1 MISAAGPRC
10 RCRDAVVRPDCPA
23 LSSVLPVLRTRI
35 KFCGFVRPSDVD
47 DAVALGVD
55 AIGFVFYARSPRA
68 IDAQQAAA
76 LRRRLPS
83 YVSAVGLFVNEDPAV
98 VRQVTDSVGLDVI
111 QFHGDETPAQC
122 REGVL
127 SSVPYWRAVR
137 MRSPDDLLESSLR
150 FDDAEAFLL
159 DAFSEAFGG
168 TGTRFDW
175 SWIPAT
181 RKAPLI
187 LSGGL
192 DEHSV
197 AQAIRQ
203 VSPTMVDVSSGIQ
216 GHDARCKDAD
226 RMARFVA
233 AVLAEDARRLSE
245 SPGSTS

>member
-1 MISAAGPRC
+1 M
-10 RCRDAVVRPDCPA
+10 
-23 LSSVLPVLRTRI
+23 PVLRTRI
-35 KFCGFVRPSDVD
+35 KFCGFVRANDVD

-55 AIGFVFYARSPRA
+55 AIGFVFYPRSPRA
-68 IDAQQAAA
+68 IDALLAAT

-83 YVSAVGLFVNEDPAV
+83 YVSAVGLFVNEAPAI
-98 VRQVTDSVGLDVI
+98 VRQVGAAVGLDVI
-111 QFHGDETPAQC
+111 QFHGDETATQC
-122 REGVL
+122 RESLRPGL
-127 SSVPYWRAVR
+127 PYWRAVR

-159 DAFSEAFGG
+159 DAFSDAFGG

-175 SWIPAT
+175 SWIPTA

-197 AQAIRQ
+197 TQAIRQ

-216 GHDARCKDAD
+216 GSDARCKDSD

>member
-1 MISAAGPRC
+1 
-10 RCRDAVVRPDCPA
+10 
-23 LSSVLPVLRTRI
+23 LSSDLPVLRTRI
-35 KFCGFVRPSDVD
+35 KFCGFVRASDVD

-55 AIGFVFYARSPRA
+55 AIGFVFYPRSPRA
-68 IDAQQAAA
+68 IDALLAAT

-98 VRQVTDSVGLDVI
+98 VRQVSGSVGLDVV
-111 QFHGDETPAQC
+111 QFHGDETPASC
-122 REGVL
+122 REALAPGM
-127 SSVPYWRAVR
+127 PYWRAVR
-137 MRSPDDLLESSLR
+137 MRSSGDLLESSLR

-168 TGTRFDW
+168 TGKRFDW
-175 SWIPAT
+175 SWIPTA
-181 RKAPLI
+181 RRSPLI

-216 GHDARCKDAD
+216 GTDDRCKDTD

>member
-1 MISAAGPRC
+1 MNS
-10 RCRDAVVRPDCPA
+10 D
-23 LSSVLPVLRTRI
+23 SPVLRTRI
-35 KFCGFVRPSDVD
+35 KFCGFVRETDVD

-55 AIGFVFYARSPRA
+55 AVGFVFYPRSPRA
-68 IDAQQAAA
+68 IDPQHAAA

-83 YVSAVGLFVNEDPAV
+83 YVSAVGLFVNEEPAI
-98 VRQVTDSVGLDVI
+98 VRQVGAAVGLDVI
-111 QFHGDETPAQC
+111 QFHGDETAAQC
-122 REGVL
+122 RESLRPGC
-127 SSVPYWRAVR
+127 PYWRAVR
-137 MRSPDDLLESSLR
+137 MRSPNDLLESTLR

-159 DAFSEAFGG
+159 DAFSDAFGG

-175 SWIPAT
+175 SWIPTA

-216 GHDARCKDAD
+216 GSDARCKDSD

-245 SPGSTS
+245 TPGSAS

>member
-1 MISAAGPRC
+1 LNS
-10 RCRDAVVRPDCPA
+10 D
-23 LSSVLPVLRTRI
+23 LPVLRTRI
-35 KFCGFVRPSDVD
+35 KFCGFVRASDVD

-55 AIGFVFYARSPRA
+55 AIGFVFYPRSPRA
-68 IDAQQAAA
+68 IDALLAAT

-83 YVSAVGLFVNEDPAV
+83 YVSAVGLFVNEDPAI
-98 VRQVTDSVGLDVI
+98 VRQVGAAVGLDVI
-111 QFHGDETPAQC
+111 QFHGDETATQC
-122 REGVL
+122 RESLRPGL
-127 SSVPYWRAVR
+127 PYWRAVR

-159 DAFSEAFGG
+159 DAFSDAFGG

-175 SWIPAT
+175 SWIPTA

-197 AQAIRQ
+197 TQAIRQ

-216 GHDARCKDAD
+216 GSDARCKDSD

>member
-1 MISAAGPRC
+1 M
-10 RCRDAVVRPDCPA
+10 
-23 LSSVLPVLRTRI
+23 PVLRTRI
-35 KFCGFVRPSDVD
+35 KFCGFVRASDVD

-55 AIGFVFYARSPRA
+55 AIGFVFYPRSPRA
-68 IDAQQAAA
+68 IDALLAAT

-83 YVSAVGLFVNEDPAV
+83 YVSAVGLFVNEDPAI
-98 VRQVTDSVGLDVI
+98 VRQVGAAVGLDVI
-111 QFHGDETPAQC
+111 QFHGDETATQC
-122 REGVL
+122 RESLRPGL
-127 SSVPYWRAVR
+127 PYWRAVR

-159 DAFSEAFGG
+159 DAFSDAFGG

-175 SWIPAT
+175 SWIPTA

-197 AQAIRQ
+197 TQAIRQ

-216 GHDARCKDAD
+216 GSDARCKDSD

>member
-1 MISAAGPRC
+1 
-10 RCRDAVVRPDCPA
+10 V
-23 LSSVLPVLRTRI
+23 RTRI

-55 AIGFVFYARSPRA
+55 AIGFVFYPRSPRA
-68 IDAQQAAA
+68 LDADQAAA

-83 YVSAVGLFVNEDPAV
+83 WVSAVGLFVNENAAT
-98 VRQVTDSVGLDVI
+98 VRQISAAVGLDVI
-111 QFHGDETPAQC
+111 QFHGDESPGQC
-122 REGVL
+122 REGL
-127 SSVPYWRAVR
+127 TPGTPYWRAVR

-159 DAFSEAFGG
+159 DAFSDAFGG

-175 SWIPAT
+175 SWIPAA

-216 GHDARCKDAD
+216 GSDARCKDTD

-245 SPGSTS
+245 SPGSAS

>member
-1 MISAAGPRC
+1 M
-10 RCRDAVVRPDCPA
+10 
-23 LSSVLPVLRTRI
+23 PVLRTRI
-35 KFCGFVRPSDVD
+35 KFCGFVRASDVD

-55 AIGFVFYARSPRA
+55 AIGFVFYPRSPRA
-68 IDAQQAAA
+68 IDALLAAA

-83 YVSAVGLFVNEDPAV
+83 YVSAVGLFVNEDPAI
-98 VRQVTDSVGLDVI
+98 VRQVGAAVGLDVI
-111 QFHGDETPAQC
+111 QFHGDETATQC
-122 REGVL
+122 RESLMPGL
-127 SSVPYWRAVR
+127 PYWRAVR
-137 MRSPDDLLESSLR
+137 MRSSNDLLESSLR

-159 DAFSEAFGG
+159 DAFSDAFGG

-175 SWIPAT
+175 SWIPTA

-197 AQAIRQ
+197 TQAIRQ

-216 GHDARCKDAD
+216 GSDARCKDSD

-245 SPGSTS
+245 SPGSAS

>member
-1 MISAAGPRC
+1 M
-10 RCRDAVVRPDCPA
+10 
-23 LSSVLPVLRTRI
+23 PVLRTRI
-35 KFCGFVRPSDVD
+35 KFCGFVRASDVD

-55 AIGFVFYARSPRA
+55 AIGFVFYPRSPRA
-68 IDAQQAAA
+68 IDALLAAA

-83 YVSAVGLFVNEDPAV
+83 YVSAVGLFVNEDPAI
-98 VRQVTDSVGLDVI
+98 VRQVGAAVGLDVI
-111 QFHGDETPAQC
+111 QFHGDETATQC
-122 REGVL
+122 RESLMPGL
-127 SSVPYWRAVR
+127 PYWRAVR
-137 MRSPDDLLESSLR
+137 MRSSNDLLESSLR

-159 DAFSEAFGG
+159 DAFSDAFGG

-175 SWIPAT
+175 SWIPTA

-197 AQAIRQ
+197 TQAIRQ

-216 GHDARCKDAD
+216 GSDARCKDSD

>member
-1 MISAAGPRC
+1 MSS
-10 RCRDAVVRPDCPA
+10 DLPA
-23 LSSVLPVLRTRI
+23 LRTRI
-35 KFCGFVRPSDVD
+35 KFCGFVRASDVD

-55 AIGFVFYARSPRA
+55 AIGFVFYPRSPRA
-68 IDAQQAAA
+68 IDAQEAAV

-83 YVSAVGLFVNEDPAV
+83 YVSAVGLFVNEDPTIV
-98 VRQVTDSVGLDVI
+98 KTLSESVGLDVI

-122 REGVL
+122 REGL
-127 SSVPYWRAVR
+127 MPGVPYWRAVR

-175 SWIPAT
+175 SWIPAA

-192 DEHSV
+192 DERSV

-216 GHDARCKDAD
+216 GSDARCKDPD

-245 SPGSTS
+245 SPGSAS

>member
-1 MISAAGPRC
+1 
-10 RCRDAVVRPDCPA
+10 
-23 LSSVLPVLRTRI
+23 LSSDLPVLRTRI
-35 KFCGFVRPSDVD
+35 KFCGFVRASDVD

-55 AIGFVFYARSPRA
+55 AIGFVFYPRSPRA
-68 IDAQQAAA
+68 IDALLAAA

-83 YVSAVGLFVNEDPAV
+83 YVSAVGLFVNEDPAI
-98 VRQVTDSVGLDVI
+98 VRQVGAAVGLDVI
-111 QFHGDETPAQC
+111 QFHGDETATQC
-122 REGVL
+122 RESLMPGL
-127 SSVPYWRAVR
+127 PYWRAVR
-137 MRSPDDLLESSLR
+137 MRSSNDLLESSLR

-159 DAFSEAFGG
+159 DAFSDAFGG

-175 SWIPAT
+175 SWIPTA

-197 AQAIRQ
+197 TQAIRQ

-216 GHDARCKDAD
+216 GSDARCKDSD

>member
-1 MISAAGPRC
+1 MP
-10 RCRDAVVRPDCPA
+10 
-23 LSSVLPVLRTRI
+23 
-35 KFCGFVRPSDVD
+35 
-47 DAVALGVD
+47 
-55 AIGFVFYARSPRA
+55 
-68 IDAQQAAA
+68 
-76 LRRRLPS
+76 
-83 YVSAVGLFVNEDPAV
+83 GL
-98 VRQVTDSVGLDVI
+98 
-111 QFHGDETPAQC
+111 
-122 REGVL
+122 
-127 SSVPYWRAVR
+127 PYWRAVR
-137 MRSPDDLLESSLR
+137 MRSSNDLLESSLR

-159 DAFSEAFGG
+159 DAFSDAFGG

-175 SWIPAT
+175 SWIPTA

-197 AQAIRQ
+197 TQAIRQ

-216 GHDARCKDAD
+216 GSDARCKDSD

>member
-1 MISAAGPRC
+1 M
-10 RCRDAVVRPDCPA
+10 
-23 LSSVLPVLRTRI
+23 PVLRTRI
-35 KFCGFVRPSDVD
+35 KFCGFVRANDVD

-55 AIGFVFYARSPRA
+55 AIGFVFYPRSPRA
-68 IDAQQAAA
+68 IDALLAAT

-83 YVSAVGLFVNEDPAV
+83 YVSAVGLFVNEDPAI
-98 VRQVTDSVGLDVI
+98 VRQVGAAVGLDVI
-111 QFHGDETPAQC
+111 QFHGDETATQC
-122 REGVL
+122 RESLRPGL
-127 SSVPYWRAVR
+127 PYWRAVR
-137 MRSPDDLLESSLR
+137 MRSSNDLLESSLR

-159 DAFSEAFGG
+159 DAFSDAFGG

-175 SWIPAT
+175 SWIPTA

-197 AQAIRQ
+197 TQAIRQ

-216 GHDARCKDAD
+216 GSDARCKDSD

>member
-1 MISAAGPRC
+1 M
-10 RCRDAVVRPDCPA
+10 
-23 LSSVLPVLRTRI
+23 PVLRTRI
-35 KFCGFVRPSDVD
+35 KFCGFVRASDVD

-55 AIGFVFYARSPRA
+55 AIGFVFYPRSPRA
-68 IDAQQAAA
+68 IDALLAAT

-83 YVSAVGLFVNEDPAV
+83 YVSAVGLFVNEDPAI
-98 VRQVTDSVGLDVI
+98 VRQVGAAVGLDVI
-111 QFHGDETPAQC
+111 QFHGDETATQC
-122 REGVL
+122 RESLRPGL
-127 SSVPYWRAVR
+127 PYWRAVR

-159 DAFSEAFGG
+159 DAFSDAFGG

-175 SWIPAT
+175 SWIPTA

-216 GHDARCKDAD
+216 GSDARCKDSD

>member
-1 MISAAGPRC
+1 M
-10 RCRDAVVRPDCPA
+10 
-23 LSSVLPVLRTRI
+23 PVLRTRI
-35 KFCGFVRPSDVD
+35 KFCGFVRASDVD

-55 AIGFVFYARSPRA
+55 AIGFVFYPRSPRA
-68 IDAQQAAA
+68 IDALLAAA

-83 YVSAVGLFVNEDPAV
+83 YVSAVGLFVNEDPAI
-98 VRQVTDSVGLDVI
+98 VRQVGAAVGLDVI
-111 QFHGDETPAQC
+111 QFHGDETATQC
-122 REGVL
+122 RESLRPGL
-127 SSVPYWRAVR
+127 PYWRAVR
-137 MRSPDDLLESSLR
+137 MRSSNDLLESSLR

-159 DAFSEAFGG
+159 DAFSDAFGG

-175 SWIPAT
+175 SWIPTA

-197 AQAIRQ
+197 TQAIRQ

-216 GHDARCKDAD
+216 GSDARCKDSD

>member
-1 MISAAGPRC
+1 
-10 RCRDAVVRPDCPA
+10 
-23 LSSVLPVLRTRI
+23 LPVLRTRI
-35 KFCGFVRPSDVD
+35 KFCGFVRASDVD

-55 AIGFVFYARSPRA
+55 AIGFVFYPRSPRA
-68 IDAQQAAA
+68 IDALLAAA

-83 YVSAVGLFVNEDPAV
+83 YVSAVGLFVNEDPAI
-98 VRQVTDSVGLDVI
+98 VRQVGAAVGLDVI
-111 QFHGDETPAQC
+111 QFHGDETATQC
-122 REGVL
+122 RESLMPGL
-127 SSVPYWRAVR
+127 PYWRAVR
-137 MRSPDDLLESSLR
+137 MRSSNDLLESSLR

-159 DAFSEAFGG
+159 DAFSDAFGG

-175 SWIPAT
+175 SWIPTA

-197 AQAIRQ
+197 TQAIRQ

-216 GHDARCKDAD
+216 GSDARCKDSD

>member
-1 MISAAGPRC
+1 MNS
-10 RCRDAVVRPDCPA
+10 D
-23 LSSVLPVLRTRI
+23 LPVLRTRI
-35 KFCGFVRPSDVD
+35 KFCGFVRASDVD

-55 AIGFVFYARSPRA
+55 AIGFVFYPRSPRA
-68 IDAQQAAA
+68 IDALLAAT

-83 YVSAVGLFVNEDPAV
+83 YVSAVGLFVNEDPAI
-98 VRQVTDSVGLDVI
+98 VRQVGAAVGLDVI
-111 QFHGDETPAQC
+111 QFHGDETATQC
-122 REGVL
+122 RESLMPGL
-127 SSVPYWRAVR
+127 PYWRAVR
-137 MRSPDDLLESSLR
+137 MRSSNDLLESSLR

-159 DAFSEAFGG
+159 DAFSDAFGG

-175 SWIPAT
+175 SWIPTA

-197 AQAIRQ
+197 TQAIRQ

-216 GHDARCKDAD
+216 GSDARCKDSD

>member
-1 MISAAGPRC
+1 M
-10 RCRDAVVRPDCPA
+10 
-23 LSSVLPVLRTRI
+23 PVLRTRI
-35 KFCGFVRPSDVD
+35 KFCGFVRASDVD

-55 AIGFVFYARSPRA
+55 AIGFVFYPRSPRA
-68 IDAQQAAA
+68 IDALLAAA

-83 YVSAVGLFVNEDPAV
+83 YVSAVGLFVNEDPAI
-98 VRQVTDSVGLDVI
+98 VRQVGAAVGLDVI
-111 QFHGDETPAQC
+111 QFHGDETATQC
-122 REGVL
+122 RESLMPGL
-127 SSVPYWRAVR
+127 PYWRAVR
-137 MRSPDDLLESSLR
+137 MRSSNDLLESSLR

-159 DAFSEAFGG
+159 DAFSDAFGG

-175 SWIPAT
+175 SWIPTA

-197 AQAIRQ
+197 TQAIRQ

-216 GHDARCKDAD
+216 GSDARCKDSD

-245 SPGSTS
+245 TPGSAS

>member
-1 MISAAGPRC
+1 MNS
-10 RCRDAVVRPDCPA
+10 D
-23 LSSVLPVLRTRI
+23 LPVLRTRI
-35 KFCGFVRPSDVD
+35 KFCGFVRASDVD

-55 AIGFVFYARSPRA
+55 AIGFVFYPRSPRA
-68 IDAQQAAA
+68 IDALLAAT

-83 YVSAVGLFVNEDPAV
+83 YVSAVGLFVNEDPAI
-98 VRQVTDSVGLDVI
+98 VRQVGAAVGLDVI
-111 QFHGDETPAQC
+111 QFHGDETATQC
-122 REGVL
+122 RESLRPGL
-127 SSVPYWRAVR
+127 PYWRAVR

-159 DAFSEAFGG
+159 DAFSDAFGG

-175 SWIPAT
+175 SWIPTA

-197 AQAIRQ
+197 TQAIRQ

-216 GHDARCKDAD
+216 GSDARCKDSD

>member
-1 MISAAGPRC
+1 MISAAGRPC
-10 RCRDAVVRPDCPA
+10 RCPEAIVRSDRPA
-23 LSSVLPVLRTRI
+23 LSSALPVLRTRI
-35 KFCGFVRPSDVD
+35 KFCGFVREADVD

-55 AIGFVFYARSPRA
+55 AIGFVFYARSSRA
-68 IDAQQAAA
+68 LDVRQAQV

-98 VRQVTDSVGLDVI
+98 VRQVTATVGLDVI
-111 QFHGDETPAQC
+111 QFHGDETPAHC
-122 REGVL
+122 RESLAPGL
-127 SSVPYWRAVR
+127 PYWRAVR

-159 DAFSEAFGG
+159 DAFSESFGG

-175 SWIPAT
+175 SWIPTA
-181 RKAPLI
+181 RRAPLI

-216 GHDARCKDAD
+216 GSDARCKDAD

-233 AVLAEDARRLSE
+233 AVLTEDARRTSA
-245 SPGSTS
+245 SPGSAS

>member
-1 MISAAGPRC
+1 MNSDSPI
-10 RCRDAVVRPDCPA
+10 
-23 LSSVLPVLRTRI
+23 LRTRI
-35 KFCGFVRPSDVD
+35 KFCGFVRASDVD

-55 AIGFVFYARSPRA
+55 AIGFVFYPRSPRA
-68 IDAQQAAA
+68 IDALLAAA

-83 YVSAVGLFVNEDPAV
+83 YVSAVGLFVNEDPAI
-98 VRQVTDSVGLDVI
+98 VRQVGAAVGLDVI
-111 QFHGDETPAQC
+111 QFHGDETATQC
-122 REGVL
+122 RESLMPGL
-127 SSVPYWRAVR
+127 PYWRAVR
-137 MRSPDDLLESSLR
+137 MRSSNDLLESSLR

-159 DAFSEAFGG
+159 DAFSDAFGG

-175 SWIPAT
+175 SWIPTA

-197 AQAIRQ
+197 TQAIRQ

-216 GHDARCKDAD
+216 GSDARCKDSD

>member
-1 MISAAGPRC
+1 M
-10 RCRDAVVRPDCPA
+10 
-23 LSSVLPVLRTRI
+23 PVLRTRI
-35 KFCGFVRPSDVD
+35 KFCGFVRERDVD

-55 AIGFVFYARSPRA
+55 AVGFVFYPRSPRA
-68 IDAQQAAA
+68 IDVALAAA

-83 YVSAVGLFVNEDPAV
+83 YVCAVGLFVNEDPAI
-98 VRQVTDSVGLDVI
+98 VRQVGAAVGLDVI
-111 QFHGDETPAQC
+111 QFHGDETATQC
-122 REGVL
+122 RESLMPGL
-127 SSVPYWRAVR
+127 PYWRAVR
-137 MRSPDDLLESSLR
+137 MRSSNDLLESSLR

-159 DAFSEAFGG
+159 DAFSDAFGG

-175 SWIPAT
+175 SWIPTA

-197 AQAIRQ
+197 TQAIRQ

-216 GHDARCKDAD
+216 GSDARCKDSD

>member
-1 MISAAGPRC
+1 M
-10 RCRDAVVRPDCPA
+10 
-23 LSSVLPVLRTRI
+23 PVLRTRI
-35 KFCGFVRPSDVD
+35 KFCGFVRASDVD

-55 AIGFVFYARSPRA
+55 AIGFVFYPRSPRA
-68 IDAQQAAA
+68 IDALLAAT

-83 YVSAVGLFVNEDPAV
+83 YVSAVGLFVNEDPAI
-98 VRQVTDSVGLDVI
+98 VRQVGAAVGLDVI
-111 QFHGDETPAQC
+111 QFHGDETATQC
-122 REGVL
+122 RESLRPGL
-127 SSVPYWRAVR
+127 PYWRAVR
-137 MRSPDDLLESSLR
+137 MRSPGDLLESSLR

-159 DAFSEAFGG
+159 DAFSDAFGG

-175 SWIPAT
+175 SWIPTA

-197 AQAIRQ
+197 TQAIRQ

-216 GHDARCKDAD
+216 GSDARCKDSD

>member
-1 MISAAGPRC
+1 M
-10 RCRDAVVRPDCPA
+10 
-23 LSSVLPVLRTRI
+23 PVLRTRI
-35 KFCGFVRPSDVD
+35 KFCGFVRASDVD

-55 AIGFVFYARSPRA
+55 AIGFVFYPRSPRA
-68 IDAQQAAA
+68 IDALLAAT

-83 YVSAVGLFVNEDPAV
+83 YVSAVGLFVNEDPAI
-98 VRQVTDSVGLDVI
+98 VRQVGAAVGLDVI
-111 QFHGDETPAQC
+111 QFHGDETATQC
-122 REGVL
+122 RESLMPGL
-127 SSVPYWRAVR
+127 PYWRAVR
-137 MRSPDDLLESSLR
+137 MRSSNDLLESSLR

-159 DAFSEAFGG
+159 DAFSDAFGG

-175 SWIPAT
+175 SWIPTA

-197 AQAIRQ
+197 TQAIRQ

-216 GHDARCKDAD
+216 GSDARCKDSD

>member
-1 MISAAGPRC
+1 M
-10 RCRDAVVRPDCPA
+10 
-23 LSSVLPVLRTRI
+23 SSDLPVLRTRI
-35 KFCGFVRPSDVD
+35 KFCGFVRASDVD

-55 AIGFVFYARSPRA
+55 AIGFVFYPRSPRA
-68 IDAQQAAA
+68 IDALLAAA

-83 YVSAVGLFVNEDPAV
+83 YVSAVGLFVNEDPAI
-98 VRQVTDSVGLDVI
+98 VRQVGAAVGLDVI
-111 QFHGDETPAQC
+111 QFHGDETATQC
-122 REGVL
+122 RESLMPGL
-127 SSVPYWRAVR
+127 PYWRAVR
-137 MRSPDDLLESSLR
+137 MRSSNDLLESSLR

-159 DAFSEAFGG
+159 DAFSDAFGG

-175 SWIPAT
+175 SWIPTA

-197 AQAIRQ
+197 TQAIRQ

-216 GHDARCKDAD
+216 GSDARCKDSD

>member
-1 MISAAGPRC
+1 M
-10 RCRDAVVRPDCPA
+10 
-23 LSSVLPVLRTRI
+23 PVLRTRI
-35 KFCGFVRPSDVD
+35 KFCGFVRANDVD

-55 AIGFVFYARSPRA
+55 AIGFVFYPRSPRA
-68 IDAQQAAA
+68 IDALLAAT

-83 YVSAVGLFVNEDPAV
+83 YVSAVGLFVNEDPAI
-98 VRQVTDSVGLDVI
+98 VRQVGAAVGLDVI
-111 QFHGDETPAQC
+111 QFHGDETATQC
-122 REGVL
+122 RESLRPGL
-127 SSVPYWRAVR
+127 PYWRAVR

-159 DAFSEAFGG
+159 DAFSDAFGG

-175 SWIPAT
+175 SWIPTA

-197 AQAIRQ
+197 TQAIRQ

-216 GHDARCKDAD
+216 GSDARCKDSD